1 MKPCWTAC
9 ASKPWPEILREHL
22 DALHAL
28 LARLGEASNVN
39 EDALRSLP
47 MPGRAGPG
55 GTAGLVDQLT
65 MGGNLERSLA
75 VVRRSAQPLLA
86 QYLGGDH
93 V

>member
-1 MKPCWTAC
+1 M
-9 ASKPWPEILREHL
+9 
-22 DALHAL
+22 
-28 LARLGEASNVN
+28 N

-47 MPGRAGPG
+47 MPGRASPA
-55 GTAGLVDQLT
+55 GTAGLLDQLT
-65 MGGNLERSLA
+65 TSGNLERSLA